1 MAHDYIIRILRID
14 TGTRPA
20 LYRQIYQSAEIA
32 SANYILDLV
41 FAAGIATLGLVLNSP
56 AVVIGAML
64 ISPLMGPIL
73 AAGLA
78 FASSDI
84 YLGVKSILGLLG
96 SMFAAVAFSAVLV
109 WLLPFQ
115 SPTSEILARTQPN
128 LLDLG
133 VAIFSGLAGSVVTA
147 RSLSGSAAS
156 ALPGVAIA
164 VALMP
169 PLCTVGFGVGSGWNW
184 PIISGAALLFL
195 TNLVAIAASAFF
207 VFYVIGMDAAAMR
220 AAIPEDV
227 MRRAAGNRIYTLVH
241 DSALGRL
248 LGDVGRLRW
257 RIVMVGITL
266 AVLFVPLRSSFLQ
279 LRDETL
285 GRAAARE
292 VLGSLT
298 PKDHILSEQLE
309 LLTDRMIAR
318 LVTTTSVDK
327 ARVAAAEAELSR
339 RTGKQASIQV
349 RQVANEEELISL
361 RERLRTP
368 QSPTPASAPPPP
380 TLGSLQARIWAM
392 VDTPLHSVW
401 PGESA
406 ELASAETGF
415 SKDKVTIR
423 IAYYASRRISAEA
436 QESIRNSLRSS
447 LALDT
452 LDTSFDWLGPQ
463 KHGKKGTARK

>member
-1 MAHDYIIRILRID
+1 MTYDYIIRILRID

-20 LYRQIYQSAEIA
+20 LYRQIYQSAEIV

-41 FAAGIATLGLVLNSP
+41 FSAGIATLGLVLNSP

-84 YLGVKSILGLLG
+84 YLGVKSIIGLLG
-96 SMFAAVAFSAVLV
+96 SMFAAVAFSAILV

-184 PIISGAALLFL
+184 TIISGAALLFL

-207 VFYVIGMDAAAMR
+207 VFYVIGMDATAMR

-257 RIVMVGITL
+257 RIVMVAVTL

-318 LVTTTSVDK
+318 LVTTTTVDK
-327 ARVAAAEAELSR
+327 SRIAAAEAELSR
-339 RTGKQASIQV
+339 RTGKPASIQV

-361 RERLRTP
+361 RERLRAP
-368 QSPTPASAPPPP
+368 QSPPPAPPPPPP
-380 TLGSLQARIWAM
+380 TLGSLQPRIWGLLDA
-392 VDTPLHSVW
+392 PLRSVW
-401 PGESA
+401 PGDSA
-406 ELASAETGF
+406 ELASAEAGF

-423 IAYYASRRISAEA
+423 IAYHSSRRISTEA
-436 QESIRNSLRSS
+436 QEAIRNSLRTS
-447 LALDT
+447 LALDS
-452 LDTSFDWLGPQ
+452 LDTSFDWLGPR
-463 KHGKKGTARK
+463 KDAKKSTARK